1 VIKSNDI
8 FSLDA
13 KHHKLTT
20 LQKPINKGTAQVRV
34 KIEHAFAGGIVKKK
48 IQLKTYQILDRLMD
62 IAVGL
67 NNLRV
72 TFRQIKN
79 EP

>member
-34 KIEHAFAGGIVKKK
+34 KIEHAFAGESSRK

>member
-34 KIEHAFAGGIVKKK
+34 KIEHAFAGESSRKNPAK
-48 IQLKTYQILDRLMD
+48 
-62 IAVGL
+62 
-67 NNLRV
+67 NLSNPRSAHGYCGW
-72 TFRQIKN
+72 TKQS
-79 EP
+79 